1 MSNLEKRKPTILV
14 VDDDP
19 NLRKTVADILRNRGY
34 EIVTAESGHA
44 AFAALQIAFPDLA
57 LVDLILPDM
66 SGLKVLECIKAA
78 SPLTEVIILTGHA
91 SMDTAI
97 EATKKSAFSYLLK
110 PYNVEDLLLTVGH
123 GLDRQR
129 AQKEIQALAS
139 YPTLDPNAVI
149 ELNHAGEVTY
159 INPAAEK
166 LFPDLRQ
173 AGRAHP
179 LLDGLPDLFAAL
191 RQKGSPD
198 MVREVAID
206 QATFEQHI
214 SYIQHADLVRL
225 YILDITQRKQEETSL
240 ETREREQAAVA
251 DLGTQA
257 LVDLNLS
264 AIFSKAASLICQI
277 LEVQYCAI
285 LELVPGSCGLLL
297 RAGAGYDAAQYNQL
311 CFEAHTGT
319 CMAFVLAAQEPVILA
334 DVAQESRFVI
344 PSLLQQQHVA
354 SAIFL
359 RIGSGEPPFG
369 ILGVFSARHR
379 TFTNDD
385 QHFLQAL
392 ANVLSVAV
400 QRKQVDDRI
409 HLLATTDSLTG
420 IANRREFNTL
430 LENEL
435 NRAQRHA
442 IPLSLIMYDLDQF
455 KKVNDRFG
463 HDVGDRILQG
473 VTRLVKQNL
482 RSEDVF
488 ARWGG
493 EEFMILLPHTDL
505 LAAEMAAEKVRQII
519 AEYRF
524 PTAGTLTVSFGV
536 TSFEPWDDRNSLL
549 TRVDGALYKA
559 KHNGR
564 NRVEAVTGRDQKPQ
578 QNMLSETPL

>member
-1 MSNLEKRKPTILV
+1 MSSQMKKKPTILV

-19 NLRKTVADILRNRGY
+19 NLRKTVTDILRIKGY

-44 AFAALQIAFPDLA
+44 AIAALQTAPPDLA
-57 LVDLILPDM
+57 LVDLMLPDM
-66 SGLKVLECIKAA
+66 TGLKILERIKAA

-97 EATKKSAFSYLLK
+97 EATKKGAFSYLLK
-110 PYNVEDLLLTVGH
+110 PYSVEDLLLTVGH

-129 AQKEIQALAS
+129 AQKEIQVLAS
-139 YPTLDPNAVI
+139 YPTLNPNAVI
-149 ELNHAGEVTY
+149 ELSLAGNVTY

-179 LLDGLPDLFAAL
+179 LLDGLPDLFVVL
-191 RQKGSPD
+191 RQKGAPE
-198 MVREVAID
+198 MVREVVVD

-214 SYIQHADLVRL
+214 SYIQDADVVRL
-225 YILDITQRKQEETSL
+225 YILDITQRKQAETSL

-251 DLGTQA
+251 ELGTQA

-264 AIFSKAASLICQI
+264 AIFSKAAALISRI

-285 LELVPGSCGLLL
+285 LELLPERNGLLL
-297 RAGAGYDAAQYNQL
+297 RAGTGYDARLCNQAF
-311 CFEAHTGT
+311 FEVRTGT
-319 CMAFVLAAQEPVILA
+319 WMAFVLGSQEPIYVA
-334 DVAQESRFVI
+334 DVAREGRFVI
-344 PSLLQQQHVA
+344 QPLLRQQGVV
-354 SAIFL
+354 SGICL
-359 RIGSGEPPFG
+359 RIGSREAPFG
-369 ILGVFSARHR
+369 ILGLFSTRHR
-379 TFTNDD
+379 TFGTDD
-385 QHFLQAL
+385 VHFLQAL

-400 QRKQVDDRI
+400 QRKQADDQI

-442 IPLSLIMYDLDQF
+442 IPLSLVMFDLDQF
-455 KKVNDRFG
+455 KSVNDSFG
-463 HDVGDRILQG
+463 HDVGDRVLQG

-482 RSEDVF
+482 RSEDPLG
-488 ARWGG
+488 RWGG

-505 LAAEMAAEKVRQII
+505 IAAEIAAEKLRQII

-524 PTAGTLTVSFGV
+524 PTVGALTASFGV
-536 TSFEPWDDRNSLL
+536 ASFEPEDDSNSFL

-564 NRVEAVTGRDQKPQ
+564 NRVEAVARRDQKS
-578 QNMLSETPL
+578 QNTLSQSPR

>member
-1 MSNLEKRKPTILV
+1 MNSLEKKPPTILV

-19 NLRKTVADILRNRGY
+19 NLRKTVADILRIKGY

-44 AFAALQIAFPDLA
+44 AIAALQIAAPDLA
-57 LVDLILPDM
+57 LVDLMLPDM
-66 SGLKVLECIKAA
+66 NGLKVLERIKAA

-97 EATKKSAFSYLLK
+97 EATKKGAFSYLLK
-110 PYNVEDLLLTVGH
+110 PYHIDDLLLTVEH

-129 AQKEIQALAS
+129 ARKEIQILAS

-149 ELNHAGEVTY
+149 ELSPAGEVTY
-159 INPAAEK
+159 INPAAER
-166 LFPDLRQ
+166 LFPGLRQ
-173 AGRAHP
+173 AGRTDA

-191 RQKGSPD
+191 RQNGSQEI
-198 MVREVAID
+198 VRDVVIN

-214 SYIQHADLVRL
+214 SYVKDADLVRL
-225 YILDITQRKQEETSL
+225 YILDVTQRKRAEASL

-251 DLGTQA
+251 ELGTQA
-257 LVDLNLS
+257 LIDLNLS
-264 AIFSKAASLICQI
+264 AIFSKAASLISRI

-285 LELVPGSCGLLL
+285 LELLPNRRFLL
-297 RAGAGYDAAQYNQL
+297 RAGTGQGAARYNQVPFNANAGMWL
-311 CFEAHTGT
+311 TFALDAEDPV
-319 CMAFVLAAQEPVILA
+319 VLT
-334 DVAQESRFVI
+334 DVARETRFVI
-344 PSLLQQQHVA
+344 QPLLRQLGVV
-354 SAIFL
+354 SGICL
-359 RIGSGEPPFG
+359 RIGSREAPFG
-369 ILGVFSARHR
+369 ILGLFSASHR
-379 TFTNDD
+379 VFVTDD
-385 QHFLQAL
+385 VHFLQAL

-400 QRKQVDDRI
+400 QRKRADDQI

-435 NRAQRHA
+435 NRVQRHD

-455 KKVNDRFG
+455 KSVNDRFG

-482 RSEDVF
+482 RSEDIL

-505 LAAEMAAEKVRQII
+505 PAAEFAAEKVRRVI
-519 AEYRF
+519 AEYPF
-524 PTAGTLTVSFGV
+524 PIAGALTVSFGV
-536 TSFEPWDDRNSLL
+536 TSFAPEDDSNSLL
-549 TRVDGALYKA
+549 TRVDRALYKA

-564 NRVEAVTGRDQKPQ
+564 NRVESVPRQDQKS
-578 QNMLSETPL
+578 QNMLTESPR